1 MNTLTNPAP
10 AANGAA
16 GQNRAMNTELG
27 SLLRSSYTL
36 QEVDHIWRRLVENNT
51 VRLRRYSSGGHSAV
65 TVLNDRTFESAVDGL
80 LVFHWDRDNIMQSL
94 AELKLALTPALNDI
108 LGIAGDAWKKGLMA
122 SIIHHK
128 KRDVRFMDII
138 QDRAS
143 GMPHDYMRRP
153 HIRYNPISLEEVGD
167 PWGHGQND
175 SLSFVNFMLFHGL
188 NSGKISLD
196 DPAIS
201 DAARSFACMVH
212 ALFWKVHVW
221 EDRDLGAWEDC
232 VGIHWSSVACAL
244 ISFREQLTYVSQHGS
259 LVYHKDGAELRVDE
273 KGVRELIE
281 KCEARLRELGTR
293 EFAAIDGDPGRE
305 ADLAQINPLLLAAFT
320 GKPILDD
327 ANTVAVLESVERV
340 LEMPMGCRRYL
351 RDRWDGRVNRDD
363 LALGEEAQWCH
374 GSPQMS
380 YIWGELYQRTGDE
393 RFFQKQLYHFNR
405 GLAAITERWT
415 VPEAWIVDPVTR
427 KWVPDANEPL
437 AWAQSMVVL
446 SVAQMRA
453 SVARHLAASQ
463 N

>member
-1 MNTLTNPAP
+1 
-10 AANGAA
+10 
-16 GQNRAMNTELG
+16 
-27 SLLRSSYTL
+27 
-36 QEVDHIWRRLVENNT
+36 
-51 VRLRRYSSGGHSAV
+51 
-65 TVLNDRTFESAVDGL
+65 
-80 LVFHWDRDNIMQSL
+80 
-94 AELKLALTPALNDI
+94 LALTPALNDV

-188 NSGKISLD
+188 NTGKISLD

-244 ISFREQLTYVSQHGS
+244 ISFREQLTYMSQHS
-259 LVYHKDGAELRVDE
+259 PLVYHKDGAELRVDE